1 VNEAILLFSP
11 QPKLL
16 MQPTNCLNCGSALEP
31 SQRFCPQCGQKAD
44 THRLNFKH
52 IWHDLIHAFTH
63 ADKGIFSL
71 IWQLAFRPG
80 IVAREYVDGKRKKY
94 FNPFTFVILIV
105 GFASVILISSGFTSF
120 SGNSAMPKNPISPF
134 LDRHINL
141 LIFLNI
147 PLLALF
153 NRLLFRRT
161 NTNYSENLVLAAFTS
176 GERSIFF
183 SLIIAPVWLMFHPT
197 YYLFLA
203 FYLFC
208 WSCYFGWACSQFYSG
223 QKFILFLKGFLSTIL
238 TQVTTM
244 ILITGLYFIY
254 FYFFHQ
260 KK

>member
-1 VNEAILLFSP
+1 MNEAILLFSP

-31 SQRFCPQCGQKAD
+31 SQHFCPQCGQNAD

-183 SLIIAPVWLMFHPT
+183 SLIIAPVWLMFHPP

-203 FYLFC
+203 IYLFC